1 MKQVLFTG
9 GTGGLG
15 LLCVKALSETQNWTV
30 YAAGTKDT
38 VLEELKNLPNVIPV
52 KMDVTS
58 QESVISAL
66 RIVEA
71 HTDRLDAV
79 VNFAGLTGFASLIEG
94 SSVTLIERLLEVN
107 AVGMARVNRVFFDL
121 LLKGKGRIVNCSSES
136 GWMTPQPF
144 AGPYIMSK
152 YAVEA
157 YNDSLRRE
165 LIYLGIPVIK
175 IQPGSYET
183 HITQQVN
190 HYFDRTLSETRY
202 YKKLLTKMKPM
213 MAMELNQKNNPLRL
227 VHAVIK
233 ALESKHP
240 RIKYRVGTGKLLL
253 LMELLPE
260 KLVDIL
266 YGIIFKS

>member
-30 YAAGTKDT
+30 YAAGTKDA
-38 VLEELKNLPNVIPV
+38 VLEELKKIPNVIPV

-58 QESVISAL
+58 QESVNSAL
-66 RIVEA
+66 RVVEA

-79 VNFAGLTGFASLIEG
+79 VNFAGLTGFTSLIEG
-94 SSVTLIERLLEVN
+94 SCVTLIERLLEVN

-121 LLKGKGRIVNCSSES
+121 ILKGNGRIVNCSSES

-190 HYFDRTLSETRY
+190 DYFDRTLSETQY

-213 MAMELNQKNNPLRL
+213 MAMELNQKNDPLRL
-227 VHAVIK
+227 VNTVKK
-233 ALESKHP
+233 ALESRHP